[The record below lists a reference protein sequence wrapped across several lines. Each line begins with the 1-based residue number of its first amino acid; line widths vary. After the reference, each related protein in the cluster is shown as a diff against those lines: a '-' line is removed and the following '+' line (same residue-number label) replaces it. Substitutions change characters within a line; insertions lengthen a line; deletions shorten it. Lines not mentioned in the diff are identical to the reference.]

1 MISLYA
7 NIRRPRA
14 RWSGRKWNISNR
26 EGVNIHYRQKHWL
39 AHPSQRQIDRSELE
53 ICGRPL
59 LSRLTTGLLVGH
71 DSNRHLKQILPP
83 TLTDVQI
90 LFCKFSAGYRTYQH
104 STDCSI
110 LNFIKMTNIRS
121 PRFEHHKKTARIMH
135 VNLQASFKLTT
146 AFVPNSER
154 SGTFAR
160 TLRMFRIDL
169 TTLARFPPLYTD
181 VTILSRLSVL
191 LHFPKPS
198 DT

>member
-1 MISLYA
+1 MPPYFKTIPTVFSNKVDFFLHRNREVYQQDCRLETLYGIWRRMISLNA

-26 EGVNIHYRQKHWL
+26 EGVNIHYRQKDWL

-90 LFCKFSAGYRTYQH
+90 LFCKFRAGYRTYQH
-104 STDCSI
+104 SMGCSI
-110 LNFIKMTNIRS
+110 LNFIKLANIRS
-121 PRFEHHKKTARIMH
+121 PRFEHHRKTARIMH

-146 AFVPNSER
+146 AFVPKS
-154 SGTFAR
+154 
-160 TLRMFRIDL
+160 
-169 TTLARFPPLYTD
+169 
-181 VTILSRLSVL
+181 
-191 LHFPKPS
+191 
-198 DT
+198 